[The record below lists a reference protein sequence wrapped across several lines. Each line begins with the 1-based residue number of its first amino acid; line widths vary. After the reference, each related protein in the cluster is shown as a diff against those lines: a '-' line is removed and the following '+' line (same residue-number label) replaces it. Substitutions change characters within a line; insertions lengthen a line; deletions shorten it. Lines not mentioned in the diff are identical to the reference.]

1 MMKRSMF
8 KNGLIL
14 AAFAVVTTMLIALT
28 FSGTEQTI
36 ISQQQK
42 KLQGILSAIVP
53 AQLHDNDMRTNCT
66 TVTSQEFLGSSENQ
80 TIYRATKNSQD
91 VALALETIAPD
102 GYSGKIKLV
111 VGIDATG
118 KVTGVRVLEHKET
131 PGLGDKIDIRIS
143 DWITSF
149 DGQVLTEENASTWA
163 VRKDGGQFD
172 QFTGATITPRAVV
185 NAVKKS
191 VEYVQAHQQ
200 DIFSAANQ
208 CATISDQNEVEG

>member
-1 MMKRSMF
+1 MKSSMF
-8 KNGLIL
+8 RNGLIL

-42 KLQGILSAIVP
+42 KLQGILSAIIP

-66 TVTSQEFLGSSENQ
+66 FVTSQEFLGSAETQ
-80 TIYRATKNSQD
+80 TVFRATKDSQK
-91 VALALETIAPD
+91 VALALETVAPD

-111 VGIDATG
+111 VGMDTSG
-118 KVTGVRVLEHKET
+118 TVTGVRILEHKET
-131 PGLGDKIDIRIS
+131 PGLGDRIDIRIS

-149 DGQVLTEENASTWA
+149 NGQVLTEQNESMWA

-185 NAVKKS
+185 SAVKKA
-191 VEYVQAHQQ
+191 VEYVKIHQQ
-200 DIFSAANQ
+200 EIFAAVNQ
-208 CATISDQNEVEG
+208 CAVTSDENEVEG